1 VEVKAVAPHF
11 KVTFRYS
18 SGRLEETNSVTAD
31 ATGIRNT
38 YLQTEKQEQKQ
49 TTRRCLEHCYE
60 GTEQTIGKMRVL
72 VGGGGQTRGT
82 AEIGNDLRSYRHRRS
97 ITLEGK
103 TKKQIPF
110 RTTVSH
116 PFYKINKSHNKE

>member
-49 TTRRCLEHCYE
+49 TTTRRCLEHCYE
-60 GTEQTIGKMRVL
+60 GTEQTIGKVRVL
-72 VGGGGQTRGT
+72 VGGGGET
-82 AEIGNDLRSYRHRRS
+82 D
-97 ITLEGK
+97 
-103 TKKQIPF
+103 
-110 RTTVSH
+110 
-116 PFYKINKSHNKE
+116 